1 MFVYWG
7 KKEKLYRD
15 VESVSS
21 DFCENCNS
29 TREHIYRLYE
39 ERRKHYSVL
48 SGPTKRSVR
57 VICQACKGESKPEKK
72 HEKELIA
79 KFMARIRLA
88 EGFELM
94 EQQNYDKALKKIDD
108 SLKYVNKFQEA
119 LENFVHADFYS
130 EHLRYCDILQT
141 QVAYG
146 AAICYLEV
154 GKKQKNKKRQDSD
167 FLVAKKSIEAL
178 MRAAQIDPGVEDMLQ
193 ELRNIYLRNHDFV
206 EFINDE
212 VARERA
218 LASAELMQQTTLEN
232 SKLNVEDI
240 KKIKKAQLKK
250 AKGEH
255 VRGTMPL
262 GWNPEE

>member
-1 MFVYWG
+1 
-7 KKEKLYRD
+7 
-15 VESVSS
+15 
-21 DFCENCNS
+21 
-29 TREHIYRLYE
+29 
-39 ERRKHYSVL
+39 
-48 SGPTKRSVR
+48 
-57 VICQACKGESKPEKK
+57 
-72 HEKELIA
+72 
-79 KFMARIRLA
+79 MARIRLA

-108 SLKYVNKFQEA
+108 SLKHVNKFQEA

-167 FLVAKKSIEAL
+167 FSVAKKSIEAL
-178 MRAAQIDPGVEDMLQ
+178 RAAQIVPGVEDMLQ

-212 VARERA
+212 VAREEQEAADDFIRQRD
-218 LASAELMQQTTLEN
+218 E
-232 SKLNVEDI
+232 SKVEPHY
-240 KKIKKAQLKK
+240 KHQLKK
-250 AKGEH
+250 VQDEH
-255 VRGTMPL
+255 NSGTMPMD
-262 GWNPEE
+262 WKPEE

>member
-7 KKEKLYRD
+7 NKEKWYRD
-15 VESVSS
+15 IESVSS

-29 TREHIYRLYE
+29 EENHIYRLYE

-108 SLKYVNKFQEA
+108 SLKYVKKFQEA

-130 EHLRYCDILQT
+130 EHLQYCDILQV

-154 GKKQKNKKRQDSD
+154 GKNQKNKKRQDSD

-178 MRAAQIDPGVEDMLQ
+178 MRAAGTVPSVADMLQ

-206 EFINDE
+206 EYIRNETAREEQE
-212 VARERA
+212 VAD
-218 LASAELMQQTTLEN
+218 LHKQQTTLAN
-232 SKLNVEDI
+232 SKLNAKDI

-250 AKGEH
+250 AQDEQN
-255 VRGTMPL
+255 RGTMPM
-262 GWNPEE
+262 GWKPEE